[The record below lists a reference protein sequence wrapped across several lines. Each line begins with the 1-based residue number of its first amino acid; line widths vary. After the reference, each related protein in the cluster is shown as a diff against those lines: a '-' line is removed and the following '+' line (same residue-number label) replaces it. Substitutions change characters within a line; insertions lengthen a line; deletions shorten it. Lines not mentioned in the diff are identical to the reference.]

1 MGQTGSRKRDPYV
14 QMLKAM
20 LKTRGSKVKSRQL
33 AQFLDFVRD
42 TCPWFPREG
51 TVNLETWRKVG
62 ERLRNCYMAEGAKDK
77 PVFTLGRWSQIRDSL
92 DPTP

>member
-1 MGQTGSRKRDPYV
+1 
-14 QMLKAM
+14 M

-33 AQFLDFVRD
+33 AQFLDFVLD

-62 ERLRNCYMAEGAKDK
+62 ERLRTATRRKELR
-77 PVFTLGRWSQIRDSL
+77 TSQFLPLVCGVKFR
-92 DPTP
+92 TV